1 LDFSFGSRDGITTG
15 DTPRFDCDHSPFNR
29 REPDD
34 SVGSAVRCGSLP
46 PVIVCVCNALS
57 ETRCRETARRAEC
70 RTVGCV
76 YRLQGARI
84 RCGRCLPYVHAL
96 LEEVRA
102 AATAA
107 AGAEPPVSAAPS
119 G

>member
-1 LDFSFGSRDGITTG
+1 M
-15 DTPRFDCDHSPFNR
+15 
-29 REPDD
+29 
-34 SVGSAVRCGSLP
+34 
-46 PVIVCVCNALS
+46 IVCVCNALS
-57 ETRCRETARRAEC
+57 ESRCRETACRAEC

-102 AATAA
+102 ASTAA
-107 AGAEPPVSAAPS
+107 DCAEPPVSSAPS